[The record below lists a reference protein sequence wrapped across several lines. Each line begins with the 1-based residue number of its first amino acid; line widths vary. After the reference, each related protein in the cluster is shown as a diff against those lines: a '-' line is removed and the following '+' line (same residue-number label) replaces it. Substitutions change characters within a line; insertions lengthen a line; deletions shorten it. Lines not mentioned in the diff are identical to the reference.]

1 MLTQTS
7 RGDLYNP
14 KYRQGG
20 KENYKGA
27 LQCRLP
33 SSWATRNLSVAL
45 MQ

>member
-20 KENYKGA
+20 KENYKGGFTV
-27 LQCRLP
+27 P
-33 SSWATRNLSVAL
+33 VAQQL
-45 MQ
+45 GN